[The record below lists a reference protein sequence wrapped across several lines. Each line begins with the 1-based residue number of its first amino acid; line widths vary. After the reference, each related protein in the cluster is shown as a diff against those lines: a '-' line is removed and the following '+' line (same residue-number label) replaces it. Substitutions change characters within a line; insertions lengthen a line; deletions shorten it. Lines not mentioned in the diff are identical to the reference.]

1 MPQIP
6 RVLSSARSQSIEE
19 GMNQQLSHLLAHIR
33 AIEPVLNLDSLG
45 FYSRFFVVLKKEL
58 GKWRAILDVSVL
70 NSIFCTEG
78 VIQNGNS
85 TSCERALTKRGMN
98 YFSRHDGCL
107 QACIGASSI
116 QKIPVVCLQGSGVS
130 VPFTP
135 YGSDYSSS
143 GFNPAYQSDQGVFA
157 AERGEDASVFR

>member
-70 NSIFCTEG
+70 NSITF
-78 VIQNGNS
+78 V
-85 TSCERALTKRGMN
+85 
-98 YFSRHDGCL
+98 
-107 QACIGASSI
+107 
-116 QKIPVVCLQGSGVS
+116 QKESFKMETAQVVREHLL
-130 VPFTP
+130 
-135 YGSDYSSS
+135 
-143 GFNPAYQSDQGVFA
+143 
-157 AERGEDASVFR
+157 RGE